1 MIETKDLRKLE
12 ETPKDIVLVA
22 LERGAPVDVIERVV
36 RLRQSLEADAARR
49 AWQQA
54 LARAQAEMPVI
65 SRTRTARI
73 QSARGAYSYDYTP
86 LEDVVHVAG
95 PVLTRHG
102 FSWRWDYEF
111 GDAAVTATCYLS
123 HGTGHTECA
132 TFRCPVIT
140 KEGGNAA
147 HAVAS
152 ARTYAARY
160 AFISVAGI
168 VVGGEDDDAAAQTDA
183 PDDKEQSD
191 RAKTAILARLMQAQS
206 MEQLRELYKGLDR
219 SQRSVLSQEELA
231 AVKRTV
237 EERANAEHDL
247 AEHAA
252 QSRSE

>member
-1 MIETKDLRKLE
+1 MSK
-12 ETPKDIVLVA
+12 TPQVIVPDTAIPQVEHTPADIVLVA

-36 RLRQSLEADAARR
+36 ALRERLVAASARR

-54 LARAQAEMPVI
+54 LSRAQAEMPVI

-73 QSARGAYSYDYTP
+73 QSARGEYSYDYTP
-86 LEDVVHVAG
+86 IEDVVHVAG

-102 FSWRWDYEF
+102 FPGHRDYEF

-168 VVGGEDDDAAAQTDA
+168 VVGGEDDDAAAQTETQEDR
-183 PDDKEQSD
+183 EQSE
-191 RAKTAILARLMQAQS
+191 RAKTAMLARLMQAQS
-206 MEQLRELYKGLDR
+206 MEHLRELYRGLER
-219 SQRSVLSQEELA
+219 SQRAML
-231 AVKRTV
+231 TPD
-237 EERANAEHDL
+237 DL
-247 AEHAA
+247 
-252 QSRSE
+252 